1 MWGLGGGPATMLAAI
16 VRCVAF
22 SMLSHSL
29 DLGNEHGIDV
39 DVGSKTRFGWWD
51 SPGPTSQS

>member
-1 MWGLGGGPATMLAAI
+1 MVAAI